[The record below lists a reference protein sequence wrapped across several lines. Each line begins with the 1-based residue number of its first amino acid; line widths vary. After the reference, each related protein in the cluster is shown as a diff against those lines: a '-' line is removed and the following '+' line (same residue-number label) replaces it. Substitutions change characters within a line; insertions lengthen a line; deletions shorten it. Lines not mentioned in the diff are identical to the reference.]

1 MFKFKELCSSIDFS
15 QQTFIIA
22 EIGQNHQGD
31 ISIAKKLI
39 EVAKVSGFQYILHFF
54 FWIECF
60 SIYMS
65 TSNLHLL

>member
-31 ISIAKKLI
+31 VNFAKKLI
-39 EVAKVSGFQYILHFF
+39 EVAKVSGFRYV
-54 FWIECF
+54 
-60 SIYMS
+60 
-65 TSNLHLL
+65 LLFPGLNVFHCI